1 MQRRNSSDQSPFY
14 SPARRTMLWHCA
26 RTDLDR
32 PLGYRRPVRIQF
44 MVIHHLMRHYGRFWR
59 SVLFQMILFGA
70 LSFVGPAMGDAIS
83 NLGGGGLSTPYLA
96 NLANALNYACG
107 CLVTLVGGPLINKLG
122 IKLACLVAAVTMP
135 LNPSAYYA
143 SARHG
148 AAADA
153 YLLASSLIGGLSGGF
168 LYVAETSAMLSYP
181 QPEDRGLYLGIWSA
195 MRNTGS
201 MLGGAVNFATSYTRD
216 GAGGIPWSTYLVF
229 VGFACT
235 GVVWALLLSPSGR
248 VRRRDGCPVPVAEGS
263 AGWACEFA
271 ALWAQIRRRETWLV
285 FLPAFYSFF
294 YGGTMGTYLSLHF
307 SVRARALS
315 SLLVPSV
322 VIPLVLGFGRL
333 LDQTRWS
340 QRTRAWIGFLAWVV
354 PQAACFLWIGREYSK
369 FGTSK
374 LALDYGHDSRAW
386 AEAYLPYLII
396 FSTGYWTQLSLYW
409 ILGTFCTDVQS
420 SSRTGGPHRCV

>member
-1 MQRRNSSDQSPFY
+1 
-14 SPARRTMLWHCA
+14 
-26 RTDLDR
+26 
-32 PLGYRRPVRIQF
+32 
-44 MVIHHLMRHYGRFWR
+44 
-59 SVLFQMILFGA
+59 
-70 LSFVGPAMGDAIS
+70 MGDAIS

-374 LALDYGHDSRAW
+374 LALDYGQCVLCPAS
-386 AEAYLPYLII
+386 
-396 FSTGYWTQLSLYW
+396 
-409 ILGTFCTDVQS
+409 CTPAPKMNLANGPLRTVTAAPGRKPTSPIS
-420 SSRTGGPHRCV
+420 SSLARATGPSCLCIGSWAPFAPTCSLLPEPEVFSVLLKPWARLFRMLPIRRTTPM